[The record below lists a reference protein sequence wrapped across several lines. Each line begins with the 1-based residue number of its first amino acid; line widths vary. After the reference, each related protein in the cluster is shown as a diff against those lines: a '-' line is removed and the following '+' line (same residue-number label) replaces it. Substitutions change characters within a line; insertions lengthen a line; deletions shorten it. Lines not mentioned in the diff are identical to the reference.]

1 MIDRLDTCNPDREES
16 AGKPTN
22 NKAQL
27 PNGKAMTREEI
38 IRIAREAG
46 FADGV
51 VDIVGFEGFAKFANL
66 VAAHEREECVKMCA
80 VLRKMAIEEEREECA
95 KVCEAGVVQ
104 TNNWD
109 ASDWNQACKI
119 RAAAIRKRGEK

>member
-1 MIDRLDTCNPDREES
+1 MKLICNPDREEF

-22 NKAQL
+22 GEAQL
-27 PNGKAMTREEI
+27 PNGKTMTRDEI
-38 IRIAREAG
+38 IRMAGEAG

-51 VDIVGFEGFAKFANL
+51 VDIVGFEGFANFANL
-66 VAAHEREECVKMCA
+66 VAAHEREA
-80 VLRKMAIEEEREECA
+80 CA

-119 RAAAIRKRGEK
+119 RAAVIRKRGEK

>member
-1 MIDRLDTCNPDREES
+1 MITEREES

-22 NKAQL
+22 SEAQL
-27 PNGKAMTREEI
+27 PNGKAMTRKDI
-38 IRIAREAG
+38 IRMAREAG

-51 VDIVGFEGFAKFANL
+51 VDIVGFEGFANFANL
-66 VAAHEREECVKMCA
+66 VAAR
-80 VLRKMAIEEEREECA
+80 EREECA

-109 ASDWNQACKI
+109 ASDYNKACEI
-119 RAAAIRKRGEK
+119 RAAAIRARGDK